1 MTASARARHRRAMPG
16 VGSGVDSGVGPG
28 FRYLAVIGALALRVR
43 DRR

>member
-1 MTASARARHRRAMPG
+1 MTASARARHGRAMPG
-16 VGSGVDSGVGPG
+16 VGSGVGSG